1 VTLVVLGSGS
11 RGNAVALAT
20 PDGVILIDAGF
31 GPRTL
36 ARRLRAA
43 GLPTEP
49 ILGILITHEHGDHAR
64 GAIPLARKTHAPI
77 LASAGTLR
85 ALRVPTA
92 IEVIPL
98 SAYQNIAFA
107 GMTVTACPVP
117 HDAAEPI
124 AVSLEGFGHRVAV
137 ALDVGR
143 TTSGLELLLRGAS
156 TVVLEANHDDIL
168 LRTGGYPPSVR
179 ERIAGSGGHLSNRA
193 AAELLE
199 SVCHAGLETVVLAH
213 LSAQCNTPAL
223 ARAAAIAAL
232 RRRGFRG
239 NLLVAAQD
247 QPLAIPA
254 PRAA

>member
-1 VTLVVLGSGS
+1 MTLVVLGSGS

-20 PDGVILIDAGF
+20 PDGLILIDAGF

-36 ARRLRAA
+36 ARRLKAA

-107 GMTVTACPVP
+107 GMTVT
-117 HDAAEPI
+117 
-124 AVSLEGFGHRVAV
+124 
-137 ALDVGR
+137 
-143 TTSGLELLLRGAS
+143 
-156 TVVLEANHDDIL
+156 
-168 LRTGGYPPSVR
+168 
-179 ERIAGSGGHLSNRA
+179 
-193 AAELLE
+193 
-199 SVCHAGLETVVLAH
+199 
-213 LSAQCNTPAL
+213 
-223 ARAAAIAAL
+223 
-232 RRRGFRG
+232 
-239 NLLVAAQD
+239 
-247 QPLAIPA
+247 
-254 PRAA
+254 